1 VHKAWSLERCLKNG
15 NRAAN
20 DRRVATPSILE
31 SSGNE
36 DCADNSLSRVGLE
49 LYHGWGRPVGPRIK
63 ERLLGMFLRQETQTF
78 RVCTHK
84 ETCAEIQKTV
94 VDYRK
99 VAGSRSGMLPLS
111 LRLVAAAK

>member
-1 VHKAWSLERCLKNG
+1 MIVALLHPQFL
-15 NRAAN
+15 NRAGTKTVQTTAC
-20 DRRVATPSILE
+20 RE
-31 SSGNE
+31 S
-36 DCADNSLSRVGLE
+36 DWHALVK